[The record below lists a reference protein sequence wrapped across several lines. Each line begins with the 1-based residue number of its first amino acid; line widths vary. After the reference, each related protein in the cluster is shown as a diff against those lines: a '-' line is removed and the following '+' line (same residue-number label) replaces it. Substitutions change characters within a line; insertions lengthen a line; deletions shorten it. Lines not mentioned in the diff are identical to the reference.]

1 MAPTSVEAQLQSLQ
15 EQLTELNKKYQLLLE
30 LRTPDTGTLKPDVG
44 ANLESKEEPSPY
56 SRVKILKLVKNP
68 ETGERTE
75 LLDDSSKRTVES
87 KDDSKLA
94 FILKKKMN
102 DRFTDDDDGSE
113 IEIISQPLWSL
124 LKEHLGDYPYHVFR
138 GSSVPLDSPY
148 EEIIFGWDKLQK
160 AIVQDPRDEEDK
172 QAREDLK
179 TLLDVISSGSSGDA
193 KLDKYFQY
201 RDVYRQGN
209 TIQFADLWTIFP
221 PGTLIHGKP
230 FQGQDQVFL
239 VQDNN
244 GAWPARADRPQQFL
258 PWELDCWIYDWNGES
273 FQRTAYTLL
282 FEHFEGQKPISS
294 LPYRPFGTG
303 DNDETI
309 RQLLIDRGKRFR
321 TLCTAEKGNQL
332 FEYTGDAIF
341 VKKGF
346 SGLVQDD
353 VVNSRVMVDYSSYF
367 QFGTTTAPN
376 GMLKR
381 SYSSNCSCTD
391 CRTNDALA
399 EKYRDRF
406 DTKEARERTTWEND
420 QYLMCPPRVLG
431 YALGQKYWAELQV
444 NLVRDIPPNDPNS
457 AWHSRLHLADE
468 NKKTLLHGLV
478 RSHISS
484 SSRREDSQRSGT
496 LEVDDIIP
504 GKGKGL
510 VILLYGPPG
519 VGKTS
524 TAETIALATGKPLF
538 SISVADVGTK
548 ARHVEANLSRIFTL
562 ATSWQAI
569 LLIDEADVFLEKRGN
584 GIAASTDRN
593 ALVSV
598 FLRVL
603 EYYQGIMFLT
613 TNQIAQ
619 FDAAIPSRIHVSI
632 QYDSLKKEQMAKI
645 FGGFLEPLEKSNLI
659 DNYRD
664 IKKWLDEDVY
674 EVGLDGRQIRN
685 IVTTALGLAR
695 ADGSGK
701 LKKHHLKS
709 VFINV
714 RSFKTEF
721 TVQYDRYISSQEK
734 LIK

>member
-1 MAPTSVEAQLQSLQ
+1 ML
-15 EQLTELNKKYQLLLE
+15 
-30 LRTPDTGTLKPDVG
+30 
-44 ANLESKEEPSPY
+44 EEPSPY

-75 LLDDSSKRTVES
+75 LLDDTRTRIVES
-87 KDDSKLA
+87 KDNGKLA

-102 DRFTDDDDGSE
+102 DRFSDEDDGSE
-113 IEIISQPLWSL
+113 IEVVSQPLWSL

-138 GSSVPLDSPY
+138 GPSVPLNSPY
-148 EEIIFGWDKLQK
+148 EAIIFGWEKLQM
-160 AIVQDPRDEEDK
+160 AANQDPRDEEDK
-172 QAREDLK
+172 QARDDLK

-193 KLDKYFQY
+193 NLDKYFQF

-209 TIQFADLWTIFP
+209 TIQFVDLWTVFP
-221 PGTLIHGKP
+221 PGTLVYGTP

-239 VQDNN
+239 VQDNY
-244 GAWPARADRPQQFL
+244 GAWPERSDRPQQFL

-282 FEHFEGQKPISS
+282 FDHFDGQKPLSS
-294 LPYRPFGTG
+294 LPYRPFGHG
-303 DNDETI
+303 NSDES
-309 RQLLIDRGKRFR
+309 LKEMLIDRGKRFR
-321 TLCTAEKGNQL
+321 TLCTAKKGNQL
-332 FEYTGDAIF
+332 FEYAGDAIF
-341 VKKGF
+341 GKKGV

-353 VVNSRVMVDYSSYF
+353 GEDNESRTGRMPPDLEMLMLPRHLWSASKTDTHKVVKSSHINSRVMVDYSSYF
-367 QFGTTTAPN
+367 QFGPTTAPN
-376 GMLKR
+376 GMLDR
-381 SYSSNCSCTD
+381 SRRTSNCSCTD

-406 DTKEARERTTWEND
+406 DGTEAQEKIIWESD
-420 QYLMCPPRVLG
+420 QYMLCPPRVLG
-431 YALGQKYWAELQV
+431 YVLGQKHWAQLQV
-444 NLVRDIPPNDPNS
+444 DLIQNIPPDDPNS

-468 NKKTLLHGLV
+468 NKKSLLHGLV

-484 SSRREDSQRSGT
+484 ASPKDNSQRSGT

-510 VILLYGPPG
+510 VILLDGPPG

-524 TAETIALATGKPLF
+524 TAETIAQATGKPLF

-548 ARHVEANLSRIFTL
+548 ARHVEANLGRIFTL

-584 GIAASTDRN
+584 GNAASTDRN

-632 QYDSLKKEQMAKI
+632 QYDSLRKEQMAKI
-645 FGGFLEPLEKSNLI
+645 FSGFLEPLDRSNLI

-664 IKKWLDEDVY
+664 IQKWLDEDVY
-674 EVGLDGRQIRN
+674 EVGFDGRQIRN

-701 LKKHHLKS
+701 LGKHHLKS
-709 VFINV
+709 VFLNA

-721 TVQYDRYISSQEK
+721 TVQFDRYISGQEK